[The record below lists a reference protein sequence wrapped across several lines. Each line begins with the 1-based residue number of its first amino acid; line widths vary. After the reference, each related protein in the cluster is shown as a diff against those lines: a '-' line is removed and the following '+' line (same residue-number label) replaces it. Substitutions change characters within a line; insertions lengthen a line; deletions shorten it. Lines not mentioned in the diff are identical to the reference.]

1 MKTFVIALQK
11 MSLCLF
17 AVCCNIK
24 SYLLIVFQLLTTKCH
39 EKKRFDLIENNIVF
53 PIPSVYVLIMY
64 IHVIETASIT

>member
-1 MKTFVIALQK
+1 

-24 SYLLIVFQLLTTKCH
+24 SYLLIVFSTLNNKMSL
-39 EKKRFDLIENNIVF
+39 KKRFDLIENNIVF

-64 IHVIETASIT
+64 IHVIETTSIT